1 MLAAIV
7 RVLYLGAFGMEGR
20 EYAETDETCGVV
32 SHQAAHVRVKAHY
45 DARLPGQRFP
55 RTGLEARDPE
65 IERLVRLKTRRAGDA
80 KLFHCKVIGV
90 GGPCSLR

>member
-1 MLAAIV
+1 MTLD
-7 RVLYLGAFGMEGR
+7 FP
-20 EYAETDETCGVV
+20 
-32 SHQAAHVRVKAHY
+32 
-45 DARLPGQRFP
+45 ARGS
-55 RTGLEARDPE
+55 LEARDPE